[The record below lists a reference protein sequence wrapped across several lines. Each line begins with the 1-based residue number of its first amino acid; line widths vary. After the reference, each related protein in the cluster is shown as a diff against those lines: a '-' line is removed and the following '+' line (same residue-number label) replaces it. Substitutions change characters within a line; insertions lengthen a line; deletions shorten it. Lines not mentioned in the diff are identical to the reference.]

1 MDNVSFFGRS
11 VSKLIVGDNPFNG
24 HSYIVDKTPG
34 REMFEFYTADRILET
49 LFAVEKS
56 GINTMLP
63 LADPFIIRLLGE
75 YERAG
80 GKLQWIFQPY
90 MPMDQRVSVRQMSGL
105 HNTIGVYH
113 QGTTT
118 DFCHETGRTGE
129 ILDRIRI
136 YRTLGVPVGLGTHRP
151 DVIDRCVREG
161 WDVDFFVA
169 CLHNARRNREGEQSG
184 FITGKLKSD
193 LVFRPDDRPV
203 MLRCLQQY
211 DKPVIAFKIFAGGQ
225 MFLNKTEAEIRERI
239 KGAYDEVFTA
249 LKPDDIAAIGVF
261 QRDKDEL
268 SEDVA
273 LYEEWRRSSPGAA
286 GSRRVARTGGV

>member
-1 MDNVSFFGRS
+1 MNYASFFGRS

-24 HSYIVDKTPG
+24 HSYIVYKTPG
-34 REMFEFYTADRILET
+34 KEMSDFYTADKILET

-56 GINTMLP
+56 GINAMLP

-118 DFCHETGRTGE
+118 DFCHETGRTDE
-129 ILDRIRI
+129 ILERLEI
-136 YRTLGVPVGLGTHRP
+136 YRTMGVPVGLGTHRP

-169 CLHNARRNREGEQSG
+169 CLQNARRSREGEQSG

-193 LVFRPDDRPV
+193 LVFYPDDRPV

-225 MFLNKTEAEIRERI
+225 MFLDKTEAEIRERI

-273 LYEEWRRSSPGAA
+273 LYEEWRRE
-286 GSRRVARTGGV
+286 RRGRTGA